1 MSAACRTSLKNKERG
16 SHYAGTVA
24 SLSGHKARV
33 AYLYDGVISRSSK
46 MLVARIPRT
55 ESKMNASLGS
65 PDTMEYS
72 ICPLIP
78 LSASE
83 ANTCRKIKSVQK

>member
-1 MSAACRTSLKNKERG
+1 M
-16 SHYAGTVA
+16 
-24 SLSGHKARV
+24 RV
-33 AYLYDGVISRSSK
+33 TYLYDGVISRSSK
-46 MLVARIPRT
+46 ALVARIPRT
-55 ESKMNASLGS
+55 ESKMNDLFGL

-83 ANTCRKIKSVQK
+83 ANTCDNDTGHNDHN